1 MNEVVR
7 IEGFNRGYTPND
19 RLVHVIDVVNR
30 VDIHPKGNEEIKG
43 KL

>member
-7 IEGFNRGYTPND
+7 IEGFIRGYTSNG
-19 RLVHVIDVVNR
+19 RLVHVIDVVYR
-30 VDIHPKGNEEIKG
+30 VNIHPKVNEVIKG